1 MQLHPN
7 FVLNLKY
14 KKAVYTFCY
23 IIYNQ
28 NNIEET
34 QLMNYVNKSK
44 EDTGIN
50 IETFKLWV
58 EYILKDLDTD

>member
-1 MQLHPN
+1 
-7 FVLNLKY
+7 
-14 KKAVYTFCY
+14 
-23 IIYNQ
+23 
-28 NNIEET
+28 
-34 QLMNYVNKSK
+34 MNYVNKSK